1 MNLKKEL
8 GFIDVFCIATG
19 AMISSGLFVLPSLAY
34 AKAGPGVILSYIL
47 AGALVLPTMLSKAEL
62 TTAMPKAGGDYF
74 FLTRSM
80 GSAVGTIGGMSSWFS
95 LSFKSAFAL
104 IGIGAYI
111 SLITDSPI
119 NIIALCCC
127 VFFIIVNLIG
137 IKPAGRF
144 QVIFVL
150 GLLGILFFYILR
162 GLPYIKAERLSPLM
176 PFGFSSVL
184 STAGFVFISY
194 GGLTKVASIAE
205 EIKKPGRNIPL
216 GMIFS
221 LVIVGALYASV
232 VLVTIGVLDYEELTR
247 SLTPISD
254 GANAFMGT
262 FGGFLLAAAAL
273 LAFVS
278 TANAGIMAASR
289 YPIAMSRD
297 GVLPGV
303 LGKVNRWGIP
313 YVSVL
318 LTGGFMI
325 LVILLLKLEILV
337 EVASTLLILLYIF
350 ANLAVIIM
358 RESKI
363 QNYQPKFRSPLYPW
377 VQILGMIGGGF
388 LIFEMGSLPLLI
400 TGVFLIGGFTWYLL
414 YVRFRVY
421 RESALLHVIERIT
434 AKELTSYTLETELKG
449 ILRERDQIVEDR
461 FDQLIKRSKILDLK
475 DSLSVEE
482 FFKLASAAL
491 AESLGVKE
499 ETLFNLLMERERE
512 SSTVIIPGLA
522 IPHIIIE
529 GDNKFEI
536 LLVRCRKGIIFS
548 DDLPPVN
555 AVFVLVGTRDERNFH
570 LRALAA
576 IAKIVQEV
584 HFDKKWLNARNPE
597 ELRDIILLSTRK
609 RESSSL

>member
-1 MNLKKEL
+1 MRLKKEL
-8 GFIDVFCIATG
+8 GLVDVFCIAAG

-34 AKAGPGVILSYIL
+34 AKAGPGMILSYIL

-80 GSAVGTIGGMSSWFS
+80 GSAVGTIGGVSSWFS

-104 IGIGAYI
+104 VGIGAYM
-111 SLITDSPI
+111 SLITNIPI
-119 NIIALCCC
+119 TTIALCCC
-127 VFFIIVNLIG
+127 IFFIIVNLIG
-137 IKPAGRF
+137 VKPAGRF

-150 GLLGILFFYILR
+150 GLLGIISLYILR
-162 GLPYIKAERLSPLM
+162 GLPQIRAERLSPLM
-176 PFGFSSVL
+176 PLGFGPIL

-194 GGLTKVASIAE
+194 GGLTKVASVAE
-205 EIKKPGRNIPL
+205 EVKNPGRNIPL

-221 LVIVGALYASV
+221 LVIVGTLYAAV
-232 VLVTIGVLDYEELTR
+232 VLVTIGVLDPQELKR

-254 GANAFMGT
+254 GAHAFMGT
-262 FGGFLLAAAAL
+262 FGEALLATAAL

-303 LGKVNRWGIP
+303 LGKVNRGGIP

-325 LVILLLKLEILV
+325 SVILLLKLEVLV

-363 QNYQPKFRSPLYPW
+363 QNYQPGFRSPLYPW

-388 LIFEMGSLPLLI
+388 LIIEMGSLPLLI
-400 TGVFLIGGFTWYLL
+400 TGAFLLGGFGWYLL
-414 YVRFRVY
+414 WVRFRVY
-421 RESALLHVIERIT
+421 RESALLHVVERIT
-434 AKELTSYTLETELKG
+434 AKELTSYSLETELKG

-461 FDQLIKRSKILDLK
+461 FDRLIKRSKILDLE
-475 DSLSVEE
+475 DSLRVEE

-491 AESLGVKE
+491 AEPLGVRE
-499 ETLFNLLMERERE
+499 EVLFTLLMEREKE

-555 AVFVLVGTRDERNFH
+555 AVFVLAGTRDERNFH

-584 HFDKKWLNARNPE
+584 HFDKNWLNARNPE
-597 ELRDIILLSTRK
+597 ELRDIILLSSRK
-609 RESSSL
+609 RHL